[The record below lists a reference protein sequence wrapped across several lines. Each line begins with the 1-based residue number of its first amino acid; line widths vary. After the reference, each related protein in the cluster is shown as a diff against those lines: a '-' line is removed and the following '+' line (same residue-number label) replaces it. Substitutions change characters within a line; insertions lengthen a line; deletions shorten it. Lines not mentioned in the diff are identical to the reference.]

1 MGGDGAV
8 GWVWGVMGETG
19 GDEGVGYGSFGV
31 MELWGGVGLG
41 GFGGDWGVMKLW
53 DMDHLG

>member
-1 MGGDGAV
+1 M

-41 GFGGDWGVMKLW
+41 VWGFWGRLGVMELRG
-53 DMDHLG
+53 MAHLG